1 MYTKIIRTCNYQ
13 TEISVRTASPN
24 VFRFSQNIF
33 SFTLDF
39 WIVLRQNGS
48 FLKSRSEYLESEIE
62 SLVVVFV
69 AVAVAVAVVVVV
81 VSLDVAAAA
90 KTMGATFFWDGGK

>member
-1 MYTKIIRTCNYQ
+1 M
-13 TEISVRTASPN
+13 
-24 VFRFSQNIF
+24 
-33 SFTLDF
+33 
-39 WIVLRQNGS
+39 RQNGS

-90 KTMGATFFWDGGK
+90 KTMGDTFFWDGEIGKKNQRHRNVKR

>member
-1 MYTKIIRTCNYQ
+1 M
-13 TEISVRTASPN
+13 
-24 VFRFSQNIF
+24 
-33 SFTLDF
+33 
-39 WIVLRQNGS
+39 RQNGS

-69 AVAVAVAVVVVV
+69 AVAVAVVVVV

-90 KTMGATFFWDGGK
+90 KTMGDTFFWDGEIGKKNQRHRNVKR